1 LRGIP
6 PHASLISNIPSA
18 ARGEVTTFSW
28 ARPQDKAGQPDNSMG
43 DCWPP
48 HFHSGQAPPS
58 QRQSWKTSSSAC
70 WDAGSERFQCVNH
83 SPHLMDTILSLCLGV
98 ALVFY
103 LFSGPKKPIPAA
115 PVPPPKSSANM
126 KKPNTAVSNASNMTL
141 TGNNPCLIAVMGCTG
156 AGKSSFIGLV
166 TGASNVQVGHNLM
179 SETSE
184 VACHSFSHRGRTIT
198 LVDTPGFDDSDL
210 SDRDILMKLLAWLK
224 QRYDAGQKLS
234 GILYLHR
241 IDAPRMQGSALRNFG
256 TFKQLCGEG
265 FYRNVMLGT
274 TCWDLLVG
282 SDGERTGSQ
291 RESQLRDRGGF
302 WHPMVAKGSEVR
314 RIPRERDAA
323 RNLVLELAE
332 RAPSF
337 VQSQSE
343 MGQMGMRM
351 DQVSAVKTIDV
362 DLERLRAE
370 NERARR
376 EQQEAFERAQR
387 AREQRARAEMERE
400 RKRQEEVLRREEEKR
415 QKILQEQRELEA
427 RREREMRELEEQMRR
442 ARIREAEER
451 ERERLEGQKRLDRAQ
466 FGLDYKA
473 LCSAVGDG
481 NFKTRV
487 LSWLKVCGHC
497 VRLME
502 NESYVGELFF
512 LFFSSV
518 TDFCLALTPAALA
531 PAEGS

>member
-1 LRGIP
+1 
-6 PHASLISNIPSA
+6 
-18 ARGEVTTFSW
+18 
-28 ARPQDKAGQPDNSMG
+28 
-43 DCWPP
+43 
-48 HFHSGQAPPS
+48 
-58 QRQSWKTSSSAC
+58 
-70 WDAGSERFQCVNH
+70 
-83 SPHLMDTILSLCLGV
+83 MDTILILCLGV
-98 ALVFY
+98 ALVAY
-103 LFSGPKKPIPAA
+103 LFSTPKGPILATPLPQPKPPT
-115 PVPPPKSSANM
+115 SSM
-126 KKPNTAVSNASNMTL
+126 KKPNTTVSNSSNMPFNK
-141 TGNNPCLIAVMGCTG
+141 NNPCLIAVMGCTG
-156 AGKSSFIGLV
+156 AGKSSFIRLV
-166 TGASNVQVGHNLM
+166 TGASNVQVGHNLT

-184 VACHSFSHRGRTIT
+184 VACHSFTHRGRTIT

-291 RESQLRDRGGF
+291 RESQLRDHGGF
-302 WHPMVAKGSEVR
+302 WHPMVVKGSEVR

-332 RAPSF
+332 RAPGF
-337 VQSQSE
+337 VQSQNE

-351 DQVSAVKTIDV
+351 DQVSAAKTINA
-362 DLERLRAE
+362 DLERIRAE

-376 EQQEAFERAQR
+376 EQQQAFERAQR
-387 AREQRARAEMERE
+387 AREERARAEMERE
-400 RKRQEEVLRREEEKR
+400 RKRQEEILRQEEEKR
-415 QKILQEQRELEA
+415 QRILREQRELEA

-451 ERERLEGQKRLDRAQ
+451 ERERLEGQKRLDKAQ

-473 LCSAVGDG
+473 LCSAAEDG
-481 NFKTRV
+481 NFKTQV

-497 VRLME
+497 ARWLE
-502 NESYVGELFF
+502 NEEFVGEF
-512 LFFSSV
+512 LLPFPKGLLRPSNSCRAG
-518 TDFCLALTPAALA
+518 TK
-531 PAEGS
+531 